1 MSSEEQQQNIE
12 RMAVAIE
19 DLLYMEAIKFGDADH
34 QSEKAILSN
43 QFSIIVSNVMT
54 NMNLKEDDDNE
65 IMKLM
70 YYSLLIYM
78 NEHLKLP
85 KSLTMAFGNDLEK
98 RREEMESGEL
108 VSNYV
113 AVLHSIFSKQRKD
126 IKKFNNHLS

>member
-1 MSSEEQQQNIE
+1 MSSKEQQQNIE
-12 RMAVAIE
+12 RMASAIE
-19 DLLYMEAIKFGDADH
+19 DLLYMGAIKFAGAAH

-70 YYSLLIYM
+70 YYSLLIYI

-98 RREEMESGEL
+98 RREEMESGGL
-108 VSNYV
+108 ISNYV
-113 AVLHSIFSKQRKD
+113 AVLHSIFSKQQKD